1 MQTILL
7 VDTEPGTMN
16 SHEEVLMQLGY
27 RVIMAPDGRSGLEVA
42 LKGSP
47 VDLLI
52 TECRIADMDG
62 LAFVETIKE
71 YLPRLPVIVLT
82 KHSSIETYIRAL
94 SLGVFEYVNAP
105 VSVKELRRIV
115 TSALKVGPQCDA
127 VMWFEEAPG
136 RTAGGR
142 RKADIPI
149 PSAGEE
155 TGVQSHDSGLS
166 QPVES
171 GQHGTGAYY
180 A

>member
-7 VDTEPGTMN
+7 VDNEPGTMN
-16 SHEEVLMQLGY
+16 IHEEVLMQLGY
-27 RVIMAPDGRSGLEVA
+27 RVIMVPDGRSGLEVA
-42 LKGSP
+42 LEGIP

-71 YLPRLPVIVLT
+71 HLPHLPVIVLT

-94 SLGVFEYVNAP
+94 GLGVFEYVNTP

-115 TSALKVGPQCDA
+115 AAALKTGPQCDA
-127 VMWFEEAPG
+127 VMQFEEAPG

-142 RKADIPI
+142 READIPI
-149 PSAGEE
+149 PSAG
-155 TGVQSHDSGLS
+155 GVKGVRSHDSELS
-166 QPVES
+166 QPVEAE
-171 GQHGTGAYY
+171 Q
-180 A
+180 

>member
-1 MQTILL
+1 MQTTLL

-27 RVIMAPDGRSGLEVA
+27 REIMAPDGRSGLEVA
-42 LKGSP
+42 LKGIQ

-62 LAFVETIKE
+62 FSFVETIKE
-71 YLPRLPVIVLT
+71 YLPHLPVIVLT

-94 SLGVFEYVNAP
+94 GLGVFEYVNTP

-115 TSALKVGPQCDA
+115 ASALKAGPQCDA
-127 VMWFEEAPG
+127 VMQFGEAPG

-142 RKADIPI
+142 READIPI
-149 PSAGEE
+149 PSAG
-155 TGVQSHDSGLS
+155 GVKGVRSHDSGLS
-166 QPVES
+166 QPVEAE
-171 GQHGTGAYY
+171 QQGTGAHC